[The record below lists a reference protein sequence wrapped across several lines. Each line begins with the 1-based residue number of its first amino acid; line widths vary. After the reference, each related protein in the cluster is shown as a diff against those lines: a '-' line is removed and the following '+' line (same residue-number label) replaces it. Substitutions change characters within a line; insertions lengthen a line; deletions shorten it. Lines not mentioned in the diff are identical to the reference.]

1 MYTTDKL
8 ESVFIEL
15 ICPNTSNL
23 IIGFIY
29 THSILHI
36 DDFNSNHISPLLH
49 KLSKETSKQIFLLG
63 DFNIDLL
70 KYESSQIV
78 NSFLDTLSSNFVSP
92 FFFFYQFYLP
102 KCLPRLLIFIFLF
115 IFIFILIFC
124 NLTHTR
130 KSVSGN
136 LTFTVFDHL
145 SRVLIL
151 LEFFS
156 NAPLPK
162 YNICIYDWKK
172 FDKEKFI
179 FEFITQDCDN
189 FLVLDKENIYETIDN
204 YLANLRNLLEK
215 HAPLKKLNKQGTKF
229 QQKPWIT
236 KGLQVSVK

>member
-1 MYTTDKL
+1 MYTPDKL

-92 FFFFYQFYLP
+92 FFFLSILP
-102 KCLPRLLIFIFLF
+102 TKISSSSTHIHIFVHIH
-115 IFIFILIFC
+115 IYTHIL
-124 NLTHTR
+124 
-130 KSVSGN
+130 
-136 LTFTVFDHL
+136 
-145 SRVLIL
+145 
-151 LEFFS
+151 
-156 NAPLPK
+156 
-162 YNICIYDWKK
+162 
-172 FDKEKFI
+172 
-179 FEFITQDCDN
+179 
-189 FLVLDKENIYETIDN
+189 
-204 YLANLRNLLEK
+204 
-215 HAPLKKLNKQGTKF
+215 
-229 QQKPWIT
+229 
-236 KGLQVSVK
+236 